1 METRGLL
8 TAMWRKCMAGDLC
21 GQAERAVEPL
31 LQMHL
36 QRGGV
41 TATLR

>member
-1 METRGLL
+1 
-8 TAMWRKCMAGDLC
+8 MAEDLC
-21 GQAERAVEPL
+21 GQAERAAAPL

-36 QRGGV
+36 QRGGA